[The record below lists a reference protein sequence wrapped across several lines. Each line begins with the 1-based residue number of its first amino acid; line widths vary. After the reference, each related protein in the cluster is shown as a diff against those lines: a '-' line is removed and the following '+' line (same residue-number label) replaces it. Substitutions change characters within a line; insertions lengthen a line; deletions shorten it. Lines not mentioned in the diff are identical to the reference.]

1 VAPRTATVTDTCPPA
16 ASESATCALLTGA
29 ACVAVSGAA
38 SYTEPGVDLPTA
50 AMVVRSKVDSRGASL
65 SVVVPITLGI
75 KYH

>member
-1 VAPRTATVTDTCPPA
+1 
-16 ASESATCALLTGA
+16 
-29 ACVAVSGAA
+29 VAVSGAA

-50 AMVVRSKVDSRGASL
+50 TMVVRSKVDSRGASL